1 MRGEG
6 NDLVDSELEQACN
19 RAAGEDKVEGVT
31 GGDSSL
37 LATNDLASG
46 FGCYICA
53 GELVKVNVPIPRG
66 DPVGNALK
74 EGQELR

>member
-19 RAAGEDKVEGVT
+19 RAAGEDKVEGVS

-53 GELVKVNVPIPRG
+53 GELVKVNVPIPAATQLGMR
-66 DPVGNALK
+66 
-74 EGQELR
+74 

>member
-6 NDLVDSELEQACN
+6 NDFVDSELEQACN

-74 EGQELR
+74 KGQELR